1 MIDTVALREKV
12 LDLAIRGKLVPQDPN
27 DEPASVLLERIREQK
42 QQMVKEGKLKAKDIK
57 DDSVIFVGDDNL
69 HYEKFADGNTIC
81 IEEETELMWPS
92 TWVATRLKNIIELLS
107 GRDLSPNQYTD
118 IPNGI
123 PYITGASNFLCGEI
137 KTDRFTP
144 VPQVIVYKGDL
155 LITCKG
161 TVGELAYCPYEQ
173 AHIARQIMAI
183 RNSFGLN
190 LEYICNC
197 VRFYVEKIKNSAK
210 GLIPGI
216 SREDML
222 NLIIPLPPLNEQ
234 VKINSQINVL
244 MKSIKS
250 VDEKSQLLTTDIGNL
265 KSKIL
270 DLAIR
275 GKLVSQNPD
284 DEPAS
289 MLLERIRAEK
299 EELIKQGKIKR
310 DKKESIIFKG
320 EDNSYYENLPENW
333 CVSYLAEI
341 TNPSLLNDGDWI
353 LSENMDSNGT
363 VKLIQLG
370 SIGFMNYINKG
381 IKFIT
386 DNTFTDLSCTQIY
399 PTYLLINRIIND
411 RMCLCILPNIEGKLI
426 TTVDTCW
433 IAPNPNYE
441 IKYLMYAMASPQF
454 QSLVIKHSTGVTRKR
469 ISKNNLIKLP
479 LLLPPLAE
487 QRRIVSHVDI
497 LFEIINAIEKSLN

>member
-1 MIDTVALREKV
+1 MPFELPNGWEWVNLGTVCDVFGRIGFRGYTKGDFVSKGEGAISLSPSNIVNNSMNYDNCSYITWQKYEESPEIMIYNGDILLVKTGSSYGKSTIVQNLPEKATINPQFV
-12 LDLAIRGKLVPQDPN
+12 VLKNSRIITSYLCYFLQSPYCISMYEIFVGGTAIPTFSQANLKAMYIAVPPIQEQSRIVSAIRTAEEQIILIGDNNNELQTDINLLKSKILDLAIRGKLVPQDPN
-27 DEPASVLLERIREQK
+27 DEPASI
-42 QQMVKEGKLKAKDIK
+42 
-57 DDSVIFVGDDNL
+57 
-69 HYEKFADGNTIC
+69 
-81 IEEETELMWPS
+81 
-92 TWVATRLKNIIELLS
+92 
-107 GRDLSPNQYTD
+107 
-118 IPNGI
+118 
-123 PYITGASNFLCGEI
+123 
-137 KTDRFTP
+137 
-144 VPQVIVYKGDL
+144 
-155 LITCKG
+155 
-161 TVGELAYCPYEQ
+161 
-173 AHIARQIMAI
+173 
-183 RNSFGLN
+183 
-190 LEYICNC
+190 
-197 VRFYVEKIKNSAK
+197 
-210 GLIPGI
+210 
-216 SREDML
+216 
-222 NLIIPLPPLNEQ
+222 
-234 VKINSQINVL
+234 
-244 MKSIKS
+244 
-250 VDEKSQLLTTDIGNL
+250 
-265 KSKIL
+265 
-270 DLAIR
+270 
-275 GKLVSQNPD
+275 
-284 DEPAS
+284 
-289 MLLERIRAEK
+289 LLERIRAEK

-333 CVSYLAEI
+333 CVSCLAEI

-381 IKFIT
+381 FKFIT
-386 DNTFTDLSCTQIY
+386 DNTFIDLSCTQIY

-487 QRRIVSHVDI
+487 QKRIVHHVDI